1 MDAFLTSITNVFKIA
16 GQNFAQFS
24 NIDYNNDNKYRTFIT
39 KDHDS
44 EEIKAFKEDIK
55 KINIMQDNISIAKS
69 IYNIFIK
76 HALKYLDPE
85 IKDTDGVDVNNNLI
99 TFEKYL

>member
-1 MDAFLTSITNVFKIA
+1 
-16 GQNFAQFS
+16 
-24 NIDYNNDNKYRTFIT
+24 
-39 KDHDS
+39 
-44 EEIKAFKEDIK
+44 
-55 KINIMQDNISIAKS
+55 MQDNISIAKS